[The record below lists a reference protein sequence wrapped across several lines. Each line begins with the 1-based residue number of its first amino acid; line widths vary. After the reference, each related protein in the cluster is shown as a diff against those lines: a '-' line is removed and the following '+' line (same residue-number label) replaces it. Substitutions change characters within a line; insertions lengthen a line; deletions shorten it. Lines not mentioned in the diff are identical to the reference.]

1 MQKLMK
7 TLFTIAMLFVA
18 GCTPLI
24 DRGVKKPV
32 IYFYPQETTEVD
44 IKLTLD
50 GEFIA
55 TYPKYNDG
63 QKIVAEPDGTLRSL
77 DGTKSFYWLPQM
89 QNNAYNL
96 ISFQSQNY
104 TDHALLDIT
113 PKPDTVIRVMMAW
126 RALKESIDIEPQEL
140 DGLERK
146 GFTVVEWGGAEYTS

>member
-1 MQKLMK
+1 MC
-7 TLFTIAMLFVA
+7 IRDRLFVA

-63 QKIVAEPDGTLRSL
+63 WKIVC
-77 DGTKSFYWLPQM
+77 
-89 QNNAYNL
+89 
-96 ISFQSQNY
+96 
-104 TDHALLDIT
+104 LL
-113 PKPDTVIRVMMAW
+113 
-126 RALKESIDIEPQEL
+126 
-140 DGLERK
+140 
-146 GFTVVEWGGAEYTS
+146 YTSNASIYRNKNTWKVQFSM

>member
-63 QKIVAEPDGTLRSL
+63 WKIVAEPDGTLRSL
-77 DGTKSFYWLPQM
+77 D
-89 QNNAYNL
+89 
-96 ISFQSQNY
+96 
-104 TDHALLDIT
+104 
-113 PKPDTVIRVMMAW
+113 
-126 RALKESIDIEPQEL
+126 
-140 DGLERK
+140 
-146 GFTVVEWGGAEYTS
+146 